1 MVDFYLPKYHLR
13 GKIVADAQGR
23 YEYRTVVPG
32 VEPAAV
38 PVGRLDDLPRD
49 RTLADRVDER
59 IAVEPERPRRTWVE
73 RAKRYLG
80 ITMKTVRRPPDV
92 RGFVVFPRR
101 WAVEQGVS

>member
-1 MVDFYLPKYHLR
+1 MK
-13 GKIVADAQGR
+13 
-23 YEYRTVVPG
+23 
-32 VEPAAV
+32 PAAV
-38 PVGRLDDLPRD
+38 PVSRLDGLPRD

-59 IAVEPERPRRTWVE
+59 IAVEPERPRRTRVE
-73 RAKRYLG
+73 RAKRYLD

>member
-1 MVDFYLPKYHLR
+1 M
-13 GKIVADAQGR
+13 
-23 YEYRTVVPG
+23 PG

-38 PVGRLDDLPRD
+38 PVSRLDELPRD

-92 RGFVVFPRR
+92 KGFVVFPRR